1 MVVSTLM
8 WHWVSRAGRGPGT
21 DAGRG
26 ACGTRVRDWRGPGTD
41 AGRGACGTRVR
52 GWRGPRRRD
61 SRGGETAAEARQPRR
76 RDTGGICPENLA
88 AHRQG
93 GTRRSY
99 GLSSDAPVWGVLSH
113 DRSPTLRKRPIYPDL
128 SDITWASGHDRRY
141 HQAQRVKT
149 HSAQAERLGVKVL
162 EAEGCS
168 GSCHGILP
176 GLEPGP
182 FAKLV

>member
-1 MVVSTLM
+1 MGESARRI
-8 WHWVSRAGRGPGT
+8 WQHIGRAGPGEAT
-21 DAGRG
+21 GYLL
-26 ACGTRVRDWRGPGTD
+26 TRPY
-41 AGRGACGTRVR
+41 
-52 GWRGPRRRD
+52 
-61 SRGGETAAEARQPRR
+61 GG
-76 RDTGGICPENLA
+76 C
-88 AHRQG
+88 
-93 GTRRSY
+93 Y
-99 GLSSDAPVWGVLSH
+99 
-113 DRSPTLRKRPIYPDL
+113 RSPTLRKRPIYPDL
-128 SDITWASGHDRRY
+128 SDITWVSGHDRRY